1 MDLRDAFL
9 REDLFVTLLFEPP
22 ARRVLQPFLAA
33 ADLFAFVI
41 RPFFAGDFLFTVF
54 RRVVLA
60 LRERAALLAALD
72 LLVDAALRVLQPFL
86 AAADLFALD
95 GPLFVVDFRDVLLF
109 RVDAAF
115 LAAVDLL
122 AALRFRVAAAFFP
135 AADLFAAFR
144 LRVAAAF
151 FAAALREAFV
161 DPLRTAFLVLLPFDV
176 LLDAILFTFFLLDG
190 GFTKTSVPSLI
201 ECGSIEF
208 NITKP
213 YHIVSNLTT
222 M

>member
-1 MDLRDAFL
+1 
-9 REDLFVTLLFEPP
+9 LLFEPP
-22 ARRVLQPFLAA
+22 ERRVLQPFLAA
-33 ADLFAFVI
+33 ADLFALVI
-41 RPFFAGDFLFTVF
+41 LPFFAGVFLLTVLFVVDF
-54 RRVVLA
+54 
-60 LRERAALLAALD
+60 RERAALLAALD
-72 LLVDAALRVLQPFL
+72 LFVDADLRVLQPFL

-95 GPLFVVDFRDVLLF
+95 GPLFVVDFRDVFLF

-115 LAAVDLL
+115 LAAVDLF

-176 LLDAILFTFFLLDG
+176 LLVAIFLFTFFLLDG

-213 YHIVSNLTT
+213 YHTVFHSTT